1 MASQFFWY
9 ELLTTDLDR
18 SLAFFAGLFDCEV
31 LVTEEQPPAYFVAP
45 KGTNSPLF
53 GVIGIVPGE
62 GVRSHWVGYLRVDDL
77 DKAVALTEEA
87 GGTLHAISD
96 DEEGRTEG
104 DPRYAIVT
112 DPEGAVI
119 NLNEGV
125 TLSGNV
131 ASVNMTEEGRLAWI
145 ELLTTDR
152 EGAAEFYKTIA
163 DFDVGP
169 EHERAQEGVAHTLSR
184 GGRTFGLMRDLPA
197 GSPVPPHWVFYRRV
211 PDLELAIRHVRA
223 LGGFMYEDPAE
234 VDGGRRVLML
244 DPTGAPVALW
254 AARKTVG
261 S

>member
-53 GVIGIVPGE
+53 GVLGIVPGE

-152 EGAAEFYKTIA
+152 EGAADYYANLAGWE
-163 DFDVGP
+163 VGEP
-169 EHERAQEGVAHTLSR
+169 FARGEEGVAHKLASD
-184 GGRTFGLMRDLPA
+184 GQTFGIMRDLQP
-197 GSPVPPHWVFYRRV
+197 GSPVPSHWTFFLRV
-211 PDLELAIRHVRA
+211 SDLDRAIAYVRA
-223 LGGFMYEDPAE
+223 NGGFMYEDPAPVE
-234 VDGGRRVLML
+234 GGRRVLML

-254 AARKTVG
+254 APQ
-261 S
+261 